1 MYEYQARKS
10 GKHPIQRAKLLLR
23 VPMSPTEVTRT
34 SLSRMWEV
42 DSRGAGREWIK
53 KWLDDSVYTQ
63 RDEIKSFLDQM
74 RANSGPFTVQ
84 EMFLILYARKLLSSK
99 PQTSPVSLRAY
110 FRHVAEFVRLSRDRG
125 EAAPINIDET
135 EMEMVRY
142 GPLEIPCVRVYR
154 ISFAPAA
161 LSGMGSP
168 GLGRGDAI
176 SPSGHHDVQQDREG
190 NVVIATGKK
199 RADASDSTLY
209 MDFGRPDR
217 ALRWA
222 LKYSQE
228 RPPGRPVIRSFL
240 IPVGIYKT
248 MILNTRRQTEQ
259 QRAGFIENSDYSS
272 APNQL
277 GISPR
282 FLPLLRGTAI
292 PRSLISYPLDPQGL
306 PSTVESG
313 MVRPIFELSEK
324 AGIMGHSKF
333 HHDLFCD
340 AWLKGGKMKTGEDD
354 AEYATQMSGLYDL
367 WNLLHKLSAARR
379 VGEDVE
385 LGEIKNFLEGRDNL
399 LREQI
404 EFRNKEILSK
414 HQPEKRQKIENS
426 LEMAA
431 QKAIKERSVWTA
443 FLKFLKMSGIPIQ
456 LPEDYRDISQA
467 GLCALLDLT
476 RSAVLNQNMKAV
488 AQLASVARA
497 NAMIAQ
503 GFSAE

>member
-1 MYEYQARKS
+1 
-10 GKHPIQRAKLLLR
+10 
-23 VPMSPTEVTRT
+23 
-34 SLSRMWEV
+34 
-42 DSRGAGREWIK
+42 
-53 KWLDDSVYTQ
+53 
-63 RDEIKSFLDQM
+63 
-74 RANSGPFTVQ
+74 
-84 EMFLILYARKLLSSK
+84 
-99 PQTSPVSLRAY
+99 
-110 FRHVAEFVRLSRDRG
+110 
-125 EAAPINIDET
+125 
-135 EMEMVRY
+135 
-142 GPLEIPCVRVYR
+142 
-154 ISFAPAA
+154 
-161 LSGMGSP
+161 
-168 GLGRGDAI
+168 
-176 SPSGHHDVQQDREG
+176 
-190 NVVIATGKK
+190 
-199 RADASDSTLY
+199 
-209 MDFGRPDR
+209 
-217 ALRWA
+217 
-222 LKYSQE
+222 
-228 RPPGRPVIRSFL
+228 
-240 IPVGIYKT
+240 
-248 MILNTRRQTEQ
+248 
-259 QRAGFIENSDYSS
+259 
-272 APNQL
+272 
-277 GISPR
+277 
-282 FLPLLRGTAI
+282 
-292 PRSLISYPLDPQGL
+292 
-306 PSTVESG
+306 
-313 MVRPIFELSEK
+313 
-324 AGIMGHSKF
+324 MGHSKF